1 MPQTHLLNDKWNLYY
16 HLPTDQNWNLDSYK
30 LIMENINSVEEVVKL
45 NGTINECVLRNTM
58 LFLMRSGIDPQWE
71 HEKNR
76 NGGCFSYKI
85 HNKVV
90 PETWRKLFKLVTG
103 ETFCSDDNVNNH
115 INGITISP
123 KKSFCIIKVWMDNI
137 DYQDSSIFYEITDER
152 NKGCIFKKHQPEH

>member
-1 MPQTHLLNDKWNLYY
+1 MSQTQLLNDKWDLYY

-30 LIMENINSVEEVVKL
+30 TIMKNISSVEEVSK
-45 NGTINECVLRNTM
+45 INKMIIDNVLRNNM
-58 LFLMRSGIDPQWE
+58 LFLMRNGIDPQWE

-76 NGGCFSYKI
+76 AGGCFSYKV

-90 PETWRKLFKLVTG
+90 PDTWRKLFKLITG
-103 ETFCSDDNVNNH
+103 ESFCDNNDVSKH
-115 INGITISP
+115 INGITVSP

-137 DYQDSSIFYEITDER
+137 EYQDSSIFYEITEQN